1 MADAVVATLIAQTV
15 DTMEFHLT
23 CISDG
28 TGESAV
34 AKIDKS
40 VYLADK
46 ASDGTART
54 EPVALD
60 ILSCRWAVQG
70 FSSVKLLWDHTT
82 DDVAMVLSGSGYQ
95 DFTTVGG
102 KAAKCDPRSSGG
114 TGDLLLTSTGASAT
128 ATYDISIVVRKS
140 NV

>member
-1 MADAVVATLIAQTV
+1 MADAVVATLVAETQ
-15 DTMEFHLT
+15 DTLEFHLT

-28 TGESAV
+28 TGEAAV
-34 AKIDKS
+34 SKIAKAS
-40 VYLADK
+40 YLAAK
-46 ASDGTART
+46 ASDGVARAA
-54 EPVALD
+54 PLALD
-60 ILSCRWAVQG
+60 ILECRWAVQG

-95 DFTTVGG
+95 DFTRTGG
-102 KAAKCDPRSSGG
+102 KAAKVDPRSSGG

-128 ATYDISIVVRKS
+128 ATYDISIIVRKS